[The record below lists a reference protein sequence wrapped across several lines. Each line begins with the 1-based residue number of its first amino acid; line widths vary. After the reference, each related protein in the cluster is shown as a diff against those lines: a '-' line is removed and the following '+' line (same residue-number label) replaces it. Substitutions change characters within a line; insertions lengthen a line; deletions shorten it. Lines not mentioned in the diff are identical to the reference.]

1 VSRQKIQA
9 ILFDL
14 GETLITVGRVDTRT
28 LLKESARL
36 SYEFLKN
43 ADQPVR
49 GFQRYYLRNIFAL
62 RVMYVWSYIT
72 GRDFDS
78 LGLLRSIGLRR
89 GYKLTDEQ
97 WQQFA
102 WCWYEPLRK
111 LAIVEPDIRD
121 TLSKLRDMGLK
132 LGIVSNTFGPGASLD
147 RHLQELGLLEFFP
160 LRIYSYTQARRKP
173 DIGIFREAARQIGIE
188 PHKILFVGDRIDT
201 DINGALKAGMK
212 PILKS
217 AYTNK
222 DKPTPPGVR
231 KIDLI
236 SELPLCICAGR

>member
-1 VSRQKIQA
+1 MSREKIQA

-14 GETLITVGRVDTRT
+14 GETLITFGRLDTRN

-43 ADQPVR
+43 AEQPVC

-62 RVMYVWSYIT
+62 RRMYVWSFIT

-78 LGLLRSIGLRR
+78 LGLLKSIGLRR

-102 WCWYEPLRK
+102 WSWYEPLSK
-111 LAIVEPDIRD
+111 MAIVEPDIRN
-121 TLSKLRDMGLK
+121 TLLKLREIGLK
-132 LGIVSNTFGPGASLD
+132 LGIVSNTFVSAASLD
-147 RHLQELGLLEFFP
+147 RQLQEYGLLEFFP

-188 PHKILFVGDRIDT
+188 PHKILFVGDRLDA
-201 DINGALKAGMK
+201 DIHGALKAGMK

-222 DKPTPPGVR
+222 GKRTPPGVR
-231 KIDLI
+231 KIDLL
-236 SELPLCICAGR
+236 SELPACIY